1 MVRMMAL
8 FDLKD
13 YLTLEDLSEYLNKIG
28 FSYEIVNENEY
39 CRLVNDVSDLL
50 EQHKMTA
57 VFPFTG
63 MTINKSLYLTKVR
76 GGGNGYDIED
86 IQDDCF
92 IDGYFYLD
100 FNHFLELKNRELKT
114 YNKNF
119 RLYSIKSQFN
129 PYEEYLQS
137 VSTDD
142 EKRMEFFIPKVK
154 NNIVKFSD
162 IRFPRLE
169 LDKLFIQLPQADTSE
184 LVQQVA
190 ELQKQLEQVK
200 AENQDLQKALLQKQV
215 NDDNLNAFLYYPS
228 DDREN
233 DLKQLANH
241 YDKTENEV
249 IQELFNE
256 QLDDIKPMVEFIQY
270 IEKNNIQD
278 ENINRLFDL
287 IKQSGQSIQFF
298 SALSKAGFVPQ
309 ATQPSDTALDDE
321 METKSLNAVS
331 RLVYVLLD
339 MAEYDLSTHSGN
351 GNTSIIARSERL
363 LQKPLSKKF
372 VSDWIKNAQTAKIE
386 YGKK

>member
-1 MVRMMAL
+1 MVRIMAL

-39 CRLVNDVSDLL
+39 YRLVNDVSDLL

-169 LDKLFIQLPQADTSE
+169 LDKLFIQLPQADNSE
-184 LVQQVA
+184 LVQQLQAENERLRA
-190 ELQKQLEQVK
+190 ELQKQLKQQAGKDTQSDTPADGEPTDKGQGDSLLILGAVMETMPK
-200 AENQDLQKALLQKQV
+200 LKPNYTQQSHIAEILETYKSVSGISQSTLEKKFSQAKR
-215 NDDNLNAFLYYPS
+215 Y
-228 DDREN
+228 
-233 DLKQLANH
+233 LKQC
-241 YDKTENEV
+241 
-249 IQELFNE
+249 
-256 QLDDIKPMVEFIQY
+256 
-270 IEKNNIQD
+270 
-278 ENINRLFDL
+278 IN
-287 IKQSGQSIQFF
+287 
-298 SALSKAGFVPQ
+298 
-309 ATQPSDTALDDE
+309 
-321 METKSLNAVS
+321 
-331 RLVYVLLD
+331 
-339 MAEYDLSTHSGN
+339 
-351 GNTSIIARSERL
+351 
-363 LQKPLSKKF
+363 
-372 VSDWIKNAQTAKIE
+372 
-386 YGKK
+386 